1 MFMLSAQVED
11 CVSQMGGYM
20 LYLQTGRPTHLANTL
35 RLCSL
40 GKGSILR
47 TSFIVLLLL
56 WHSTVTHLIFWV
68 GTKTSK
74 FLSDDHD
81 CEHAELAILDWS
93 LGEL

>member
-1 MFMLSAQVED
+1 
-11 CVSQMGGYM
+11 M
-20 LYLQTGRPTHLANTL
+20 LYLQTSRPTHLANTL

-56 WHSTVTHLIFWV
+56 WHSSVIHLIFWV

-74 FLSDDHD
+74 LYQMTMTVNKLSW
-81 CEHAELAILDWS
+81 LY
-93 LGEL
+93 